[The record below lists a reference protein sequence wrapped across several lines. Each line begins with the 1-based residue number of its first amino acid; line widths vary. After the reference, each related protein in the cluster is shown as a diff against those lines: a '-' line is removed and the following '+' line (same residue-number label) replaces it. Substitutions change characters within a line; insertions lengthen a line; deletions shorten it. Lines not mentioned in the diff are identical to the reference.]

1 MASSRIIRHASV
13 SDIESILNVIDAA
26 KGIMRASGNM
36 HQWADGYPSSDVILH
51 DIERGGGHVIEESPG
66 SCLARNG
73 EATDLEGRRIV
84 AYFAFLPSPE
94 PTYSEIFDGAW
105 LDGTLPYHVIH
116 RIASYPDAHGIFNEI
131 IEYAALKDSNLRVD
145 THPDNK
151 IMLRLLAENG
161 FTYCGIIYL
170 ASGDLRLAYQ
180 RLLTK

>member
-1 MASSRIIRHASV
+1 MTSSRIIRHALV
-13 SDIESILNVIDAA
+13 SDIEPILNVIDAA

-36 HQWADGYPSSDVILH
+36 HQWADGYPSSDAIIQ
-51 DIERGGGHVIEESPG
+51 DIERGGGYVIEESLDHSPANNAE
-66 SCLARNG
+66 SPA
-73 EATDLEGRRIV
+73 LEGRRIV

-105 LDGTLPYHVIH
+105 LDVSLPYHVIH
-116 RIASYPDAHGIFNEI
+116 RIASYPNARGIFKEI
-131 IEYAALKDSNLRVD
+131 IEYAALKDSNLRID

-180 RLLTK
+180 RLLPK